1 MTEKNNKDNNAQK
14 QYLMAK
20 IDELTD
26 SVAPGYGEAF
36 LDELMLRLQNTVSV
50 FNDELFN
57 LIEQLKENSLKRNET
72 MKGLLVLNDKNN
84 SPKTKI
90 FDDPLSNA
98 KTEMSQW
105 EKKLKDKKNDNSKDK
120 KDNGKEPKKKKRSFF
135 NRKK

>member
-1 MTEKNNKDNNAQK
+1 MTEKNNKDNNNAQK
-14 QYLMAK
+14 KYLMAK

-57 LIEQLKENSLKRNET
+57 LIEQLKENSLKRNEE
-72 MKGLLVLNDKNN
+72 MKDLLVLNDKNK
-84 SPKTKI
+84 SSIGKI

-98 KTEMSQW
+98 KNEMSQW
-105 EKKLKDKKNDNSKDK
+105 EKKLEDNKDTNSKDK
-120 KDNGKEPKKKKRSFF
+120 KDIEGSKKKKRSIFK
-135 NRKK
+135 RKK

>member
-1 MTEKNNKDNNAQK
+1 MTEKNNKDNNNAQK
-14 QYLMAK
+14 KYLMAK

-57 LIEQLKENSLKRNET
+57 LIEQLKENSLKRNEE
-72 MKGLLVLNDKNN
+72 MNDLLVLNDKNK
-84 SPKTKI
+84 SSIGKI

-98 KTEMSQW
+98 KNEMSQW
-105 EKKLKDKKNDNSKDK
+105 EKKLEDK
-120 KDNGKEPKKKKRSFF
+120 KDTNSIEKKDIEEPKKKKRSIFK
-135 NRKK
+135 RKK

>member
-84 SPKTKI
+84 SPKNKI

-105 EKKLKDKKNDNSKDK
+105 EKKLEDKKNDNSKDK

>member
-1 MTEKNNKDNNAQK
+1 MTEKNNKDNNNAQK
-14 QYLMAK
+14 KYLMAK

-57 LIEQLKENSLKRNET
+57 LIEQLKENSLKRNEE
-72 MKGLLVLNDKNN
+72 MKDLLVLNDKNK
-84 SPKTKI
+84 SSIGKI

-98 KTEMSQW
+98 KNEMSQW
-105 EKKLKDKKNDNSKDK
+105 EKKLEDK
-120 KDNGKEPKKKKRSFF
+120 KDTNSIEKKDIEEPKKKKRSIFK
-135 NRKK
+135 RKK

>member
-1 MTEKNNKDNNAQK
+1 MTEKNNKDNNNAQK
-14 QYLMAK
+14 KYLMAK

-57 LIEQLKENSLKRNET
+57 LIEQLKENSLKRNEE
-72 MKGLLVLNDKNN
+72 MNDLLVLNDKNK
-84 SPKTKI
+84 SSIGKI

-98 KTEMSQW
+98 KNEMSQW
-105 EKKLKDKKNDNSKDK
+105 EKKLEDNKDTNSKDK
-120 KDNGKEPKKKKRSFF
+120 KDIEGSKKKKRSIFK
-135 NRKK
+135 RKK